1 MLSAITFVPQNNVA
15 QSFEELVDHLRNS
28 CSGDSGDLLDYFED
42 TYIGKYQKMLRQS
55 KQTTTYSAF

>member
-1 MLSAITFVPQNNVA
+1 MLSAITFVAQNNVA
-15 QSFEELVDHLRNS
+15 QSFEELVDYLRNS
-28 CSGDSGDLLDYFED
+28 CSEDSVDLLDYFED